1 MSVSCF
7 ILGTDGAMNDEIV
20 YHALEI
26 KYSSEDLPHL
36 EGLIEKAKVSVEKRR
51 QQRDLLI
58 AEAAERRQKLDQLAN
73 DELAIRNQH
82 EEALKGRF
90 KLQRRLSDVGGHE
103 NTLKV
108 LMDNLATTKQD
119 IAQVRQTKATLV
131 AAHKEMEKEHANLVA
146 AIKKSEANIQA
157 ISQDRAL
164 FESKKGGVEAKLT
177 KIAAFLMSST

>member
-1 MSVSCF
+1 
-7 ILGTDGAMNDEIV
+7 MNDEIV

-36 EGLIEKAKVSVEKRR
+36 EGLIEKAKVSVEKKR

-82 EEALKGRF
+82 EALKGRF

-119 IAQVRQTKATLV
+119 IAQTKATLV

>member
-1 MSVSCF
+1 
-7 ILGTDGAMNDEIV
+7 MNDEIV

-36 EGLIEKAKVSVEKRR
+36 EGLIEKAKVSVEKKR

-82 EEALKGRF
+82 EALKGRF